1 MEPRAMPTK
10 AERIAEFFRRL
21 ERADPAA
28 TLEDAFRLVCETL
41 NSVEDEWTDI
51 PFNQETS
58 DSDGR
63 LYPPL
68 RENLRSVPDHPEVKR
83 HRHRFHNTFFAK
95 NGAIEVVEVRSG
107 ENVFSK
113 PGSDGKGVRS

>member
-21 ERADPAA
+21 GIANPAM

-41 NSVEDEWTDI
+41 NGVEDDWTDI

-58 DSDGR
+58 DFDGR

-68 RENLRSVPDHPEVKR
+68 WENLRSLSYHPDVKR
-83 HRHRFHNTFFAK
+83 HRHRWHNTFFCD
-95 NGAIEVVEVRSG
+95 ERC
-107 ENVFSK
+107 
-113 PGSDGKGVRS
+113 D